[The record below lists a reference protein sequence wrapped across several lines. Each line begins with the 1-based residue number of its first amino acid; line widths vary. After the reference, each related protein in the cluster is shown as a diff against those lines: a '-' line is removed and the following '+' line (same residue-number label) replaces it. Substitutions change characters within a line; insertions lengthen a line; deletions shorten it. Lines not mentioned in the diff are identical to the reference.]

1 MEIKIGTSQ
10 ILKVL
15 YVLSWIIFTGLC
27 IQAGG
32 IFFNTFFTLV
42 YKPEGARHFWQEIDL
57 SAIYRYDSGH
67 FTAVAVLICI
77 VAVLKAIL
85 FYLILK
91 LLHDKKLDL
100 SQPFNLA
107 VKRFILNVSYLTLG
121 IGLFSFW
128 GANYSQWL
136 VKQGVMLPDPGK
148 LLIGGADVWLFM
160 SVTLF
165 VIAQI
170 FKKGIEI
177 QTENEL
183 TV

>member
-1 MEIKIGTSQ
+1 MEIKIGTAQ

-15 YVLSWIIFTGLC
+15 TVLSWVIFVGLC

-32 IFFNTFFTLV
+32 LLFNTVFTMTFSAA
-42 YKPEGARHFWQEIDL
+42 GAKRFWQEIDL
-57 SAIYRYDSGH
+57 SNLYAYDKGH
-67 FTAVAVLICI
+67 FLALAAIMCI
-77 VAVLKAIL
+77 VALLKALL
-85 FYLILK
+85 FYLIVK
-91 LLHDKKLDL
+91 LLHNKKLNL
-100 SQPFNLA
+100 SQPFNTDLR
-107 VKRFILNVSYLTLG
+107 RFLLNMSYLALG
-121 IGLFSFW
+121 IGIFSYW
-128 GANYSQWL
+128 GLGYTERM
-136 VKQGVMLPDPGK
+136 VKQGVEMPDVQK

-165 VIAQI
+165 IIAQI